1 MASASAWVETPFG
14 RRQELGSLGTS
25 KPGFVV
31 MPSTTTGVQFTNLIP
46 EARSL
51 TNHILLNGSGVALG
65 DIDGDGLCD
74 VFLAGTGGGSS
85 LYRNLGDWHF
95 TNITLSAFQSDS
107 DHPFLLSQWD
117 ATGAVFADLDGDG
130 FLDLLVNTLGQG
142 THCFHND
149 GHGHFSDITQASGL
163 ASRSGAM
170 SLALADIDGD
180 GDLDL
185 YVVNYRTTT
194 ARDEFR
200 QNIEVKTIDGHREV
214 VTVNGRSTTEP
225 DLVGRFSVDDAGRL
239 TENGEADVLYL
250 NDGKGHF
257 TPVSFTSGT
266 FRDEAGV
273 PLVAPLYDWG
283 LSAMFR
289 DINGDGLPD
298 LYVCNDLT
306 SPDRI
311 WINQGH
317 GQFRAIPRT
326 ALRKTSWF
334 SMGIDFADLNRDG
347 LDDFLVTDMLSR
359 DPVRRQIDSAKH
371 GVDVS
376 PFFGSEARPQTARN
390 TLFLG
395 RGQGTF
401 AEIAWFA
408 GLAASDWSW
417 SPVFL
422 DVDLDGFEDVLITT
436 GFERD
441 VQDEDMA
448 ETIEAER
455 QRRKLNDAESRNLR
469 KRFPHLA
476 LPNVA
481 FRNNGKLG
489 FVDAAH
495 EWNFDQ
501 VGVSQGIA
509 LADLDGDGDLD
520 VVINRQND
528 GPLFLRNE
536 ATASRLAI
544 TLRGLAPNTQAIGA
558 RIEVTGGPVPQSQAI
573 ISGGR
578 YLSSDNPERVFAAG
592 AATNHLTVRVTWPN
606 GQKTDWLEA
615 LPNQWL
621 EIAENKVSGI
631 VPPPSHQP
639 ESPWFQDVSD
649 RLNHRHIEIPFDDF
663 DRQPLLSRALSQLG
677 PAVAWGDLNG
687 DGRDDLVIGSGRGGK
702 LGVFLNDGKGG
713 FDRSPLQ
720 VFQQPAVLDHAG
732 ILILSHPAEKPVLL
746 VAFSSYEAPKGNGG
760 VRFYDMAQGVQR
772 LGGVSLSGSIGPLA
786 LADVDGDGQL
796 DLFVGGRVLP
806 GHYPEPASSGM
817 LHGTGTGFAVD
828 TNNNP
833 RFANVGMVSGA
844 VFTDFDGDGNSDL
857 VLSTEWGPLKFY
869 RNETGILHE
878 QDLPLVWETPGHH
891 PSKLSEMTGWWTG
904 VTSVDLDGDGK
915 MDWIAGNWGRNSA
928 YNQGSE
934 KGNFVYY
941 GDWQARGSVDLLEGY
956 VDFTT
961 GRELPYIYRDFL
973 ASVWPSVRDHFP
985 TRKAFGE
992 ATVGQILG
1000 DALAQTHRLAANT
1013 FDSMVLLNRGDH
1025 LLVRPLPVEAQWS
1038 SVQSIVVADFDGNGT
1053 EDVFL
1058 SQNFFPTGTD
1068 KERMDAG
1075 EGLLLRGDGRGHLS
1089 AVPSHLSGIHVTGDQ
1104 RGAATADYDGDGRP
1118 DLVVTQNGE
1127 STRLFHNL
1135 TARPGL
1141 RVRLKGSDGNPS
1153 GVGVQMRLR
1162 YGNGEFGP
1170 TREIHAGAG
1179 YWSQDS
1185 PISVLGIA
1193 GEPTELFIRWP
1204 GHQPALIAIPK
1215 GAREIEVQE
1224 TGEPIQR

>member
-1 MASASAWVETPFG
+1 
-14 RRQELGSLGTS
+14 
-25 KPGFVV
+25 
-31 MPSTTTGVQFTNLIP
+31 MPSITTGVQFTNLIP

-74 VFLAGTGGGSS
+74 VFLAGTGGGSA

-95 TNITLSAFQSDS
+95 TNITAVAFQGDGGKPS
-107 DHPFLLSQWD
+107 PLSQWD
-117 ATGAVFADLDGDG
+117 ATGAVLADLDGDG

-149 GHGHFSDITQASGL
+149 GHGQFTDVTQASGF

-214 VTVNGRSTTEP
+214 VTVNGHSTTEP
-225 DLVGRFSVDDAGRL
+225 ELVGRFTVDDAGRL

-257 TPVSFTSGT
+257 SPVTFTSGA
-266 FRDEAGV
+266 FRDEAGI

-326 ALRKTSWF
+326 AIRKTSWF
-334 SMGIDFADLNRDG
+334 SMGVDFGDLNRDG
-347 LDDFLVTDMLSR
+347 FDDFLVTDMLSR
-359 DPVRRQIDSAKH
+359 DPIRRQIDSARH

-376 PFFGSEARPQTARN
+376 PFFASDARPQTARN

-395 RGQGTF
+395 RGHGTF

-417 SPVFL
+417 SPVFF

-448 ETIEAER
+448 ETIESER
-455 QRRKLNDAESRNLR
+455 QRRKLNDADSRTLR

-476 LPNVA
+476 LPNAA
-481 FRNNGKLG
+481 FRNDGKLG

-501 VGVSQGIA
+501 VGVSQGVA

-528 GPLFLRNE
+528 APLFLRNE

-544 TLRGLAPNTQAIGA
+544 TLRGHAPNTQAIGA
-558 RIEVTGGPVPQSQAI
+558 RIEVNGGPVPQSQVI

-578 YLSSDNPERVFAAG
+578 YLSSDNPGRVFAAG
-592 AATNHLTVRVTWPN
+592 ALTNQLKVRVTWPN
-606 GQKTDWLEA
+606 GKETDWLEA
-615 LPNQWL
+615 RPNQWL
-621 EIAENKVSGI
+621 EIEEKSASRDKRPTPQQAED
-631 VPPPSHQP
+631 
-639 ESPWFQDVSD
+639 PWFRDVSD
-649 RLNHRHIEIPFDDF
+649 RLNHRHVEIPFDDF
-663 DRQPLLSRALSQLG
+663 DRQPLLPRALSQLG

-702 LGVFLNDGKGG
+702 LGVFLNDGKGS
-713 FDRSPLQ
+713 FDPSPMPM
-720 VFQQPAVLDHAG
+720 FQHPAALDHAG
-732 ILILSHPAEKPVLL
+732 ILILPQSAQPPVLL

-760 VRFYDMAQGVQR
+760 VRFYDLAQGVQR
-772 LGGVSLSGSIGPLA
+772 LGGIALSGTIGPMA
-786 LADVDGDGQL
+786 LSDVDGDGQL
-796 DLFVGGRVLP
+796 DLFIGGRVLP
-806 GHYPEPASSGM
+806 GRYPEPTSSGM
-817 LHGTGTGFAVD
+817 LRGTGAGFVAD

-833 RFANVGMVSGA
+833 RFAHIGMVSGA
-844 VFTDFDGDGNSDL
+844 VFTDFDGDGDSDL
-857 VLSTEWGPLKFY
+857 VLATEWGPLKFY
-869 RNETGILHE
+869 RNEAGQLRE
-878 QDLPLVWETPGHH
+878 EDLSLVWESPGHH
-891 PSKLSEMTGWWTG
+891 PAKLSEMTGWWTG
-904 VTSVDLDGDGK
+904 VTTVDLDGDGK
-915 MDWIAGNWGRNSA
+915 LDWVAGNWGHNSP
-928 YNQGSE
+928 YNQGAE
-934 KGNFVYY
+934 TGNFVYY
-941 GDWQARGSVDLLEGY
+941 GDWQARGATDLLEGY
-956 VDFTT
+956 VDPMTA
-961 GRELPYIYRDFL
+961 RELPYINRDFL
-973 ASVWPSVRDHFP
+973 ASVWPSVRDRFP
-985 TRKAFGE
+985 TRKAFAE
-992 ATVGQILG
+992 ASVGQILG
-1000 DALAQTHRLAANT
+1000 DALAQTHRLSVNT
-1013 FDSMVLLNRGDH
+1013 LDSVVLLNRGDH
-1025 LLVRPLPVEAQWS
+1025 LLVRPLPPEAQWS
-1038 SVQSIVVADFDGNGT
+1038 SVQSVVVADFNGDGA

-1058 SQNFFPTGTD
+1058 SQNFFPIGTD
-1068 KERMDAG
+1068 RERMDAG
-1075 EGLLLRGDGRGHLS
+1075 EGLLLQGDGRGHL
-1089 AVPSHLSGIHVTGDQ
+1089 AVVPGRLSGIHVPGDQ
-1104 RGAATADYDGDGRP
+1104 RGGATADYDEDGRP

-1135 TARPGL
+1135 SAKPGL
-1141 RVRLKGSDGNPS
+1141 RVRLAGPAGNPS
-1153 GVGVQMRLR
+1153 GVGVQMRIH
-1162 YGNGEFGP
+1162 YATGEFGP
-1170 TREIHAGAG
+1170 VREIHSGAG

-1185 PISVLGIA
+1185 PVTVLGLA
-1193 GEPTELFIRWP
+1193 SEPVELIVRWP
-1204 GHQPALIAIPK
+1204 GRQPAPFAIPK
-1215 GAREIEVQE
+1215 GAHEIQVGEI
-1224 TGEPIQR
+1224 GEPNRRESAK